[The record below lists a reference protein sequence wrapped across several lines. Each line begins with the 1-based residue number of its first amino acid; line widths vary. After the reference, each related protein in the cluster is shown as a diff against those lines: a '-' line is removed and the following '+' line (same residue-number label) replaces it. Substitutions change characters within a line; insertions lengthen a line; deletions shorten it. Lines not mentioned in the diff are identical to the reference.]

1 MFYITEIELD
11 GIYIID
17 YISLMKPEVYRN
29 RDLDDKYKMIAEEA
43 KQILI
48 NRKIKIEWKK

>member
-11 GIYIID
+11 GICIID
-17 YISLMKPEVYRN
+17 YISIMEPEVYRN